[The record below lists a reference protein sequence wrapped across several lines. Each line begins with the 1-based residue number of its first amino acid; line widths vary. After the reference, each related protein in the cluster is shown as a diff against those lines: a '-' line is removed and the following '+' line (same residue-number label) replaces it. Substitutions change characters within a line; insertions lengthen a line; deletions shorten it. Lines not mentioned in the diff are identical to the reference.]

1 MRQLKD
7 ALADDLELFGG
18 LEAIDRAGPDPCC
31 HLILERR
38 HPDLKE
44 LVEQLGEDRHE
55 LDSFEER
62 ELKVFGEI
70 EEPGTKV
77 ETRELSVREALSPKG
92 DHGSEIIIRA
102 ALDRLCVVRLVLR
115 HHPSL
120 HRDRSASHATGGD
133 TLASWWTNRRT
144 LVQRREVG
152 ASLALSAFQS
162 LDGALSSACCSWS
175 G

>member
-38 HPDLKE
+38 HPDLEE

-55 LDSFEER
+55 LDPLEKRQIE
-62 ELKVFGEI
+62 VFGEI

-77 ETRELSVREALSPKG
+77 ETRELSVRESLRPKG
-92 DHGSEIIIRA
+92 DHCGEMVIGPG
-102 ALDRLCVVRLVLR
+102 LDHVCVVRLVLR

-120 HRDRSASHATGGD
+120 HCDHSASHATGGD